1 MSSHDGSDR
10 PNRPRRSQQ
19 PRRAQAPRRSQA
31 DDAWEVDSADI
42 DRYLSGRPSREQE
55 TRRPAPTSRGR
66 SDDTASQLDQLQ
78 HAMDTQQT
86 RRQPRQS
93 SVGRQQFV
101 EPEPD
106 VMDDW
111 AEDEYAAAPRGYD
124 PSFDDRY
131 EESFA
136 DEGYEDDYV
145 EPAPAPRTRRQ
156 PQPRQRPT
164 RSSQQPRRRESRPVV
179 YEDEYDEEL
188 YADDP
193 YLTYTDEDDWEEPA
207 PRRASRPRPQ
217 VRLNKPNLPKFTVPA
232 SISQSALAND
242 IPSLAML
249 GASVLSAAMMAIVVS
264 NRVDLLPGVIPT
276 HVSAS
281 GMPENLAGRNAMW
294 SIPLL
299 SIAITLMNFG
309 AAWFVSRIDMFAA
322 RFLVAGAL
330 LVQFIA
336 WIAVIEY
343 LW

>member
-31 DDAWEVDSADI
+31 DDAWEIDSADI
-42 DRYLSGRPSREQE
+42 DRYLSGRPAREQE
-55 TRRPAPTSRGR
+55 TRRTAPSSRGQQ
-66 SDDTASQLDQLQ
+66 DDTASQLDQLQ
-78 HAMDTQQT
+78 HAMETRQA
-86 RRQPRQS
+86 RRQPRQTS
-93 SVGRQQFV
+93 AGRQQFA
-101 EPEPD
+101 EPEPEI
-106 VMDDW
+106 VDDW
-111 AEDEYAAAPRGYD
+111 IDDEYSVDPRGYD
-124 PSFDDRY
+124 TGYDDVY
-131 EESFA
+131 
-136 DEGYEDDYV
+136 DEGFEDDYV
-145 EPAPAPRTRRQ
+145 APQEPPRRRRQ
-156 PQPRQRPT
+156 PQSRQRPAGA
-164 RSSQQPRRRESRPVV
+164 SQPPRRREPPPVV
-179 YEDEYDEEL
+179 YDDEYDEEL

-193 YLTYTDEDDWEEPA
+193 YLTYADEDDWEEPA
-207 PRRASRPRPQ
+207 PRRPSRRRQQP
-217 VRLNKPNLPKFTVPA
+217 RLNKPNLPKITIPA
-232 SISQSALAND
+232 SISQSELAND

-249 GASVLSAAMMAIVVS
+249 GSAILSASIMAIVVS
-264 NRVDLLPGVIPT
+264 NRLDMLPGVIPT

-281 GMPENLAGRNAMW
+281 GVPENLAGRNALW

-299 SIAITLMNFG
+299 SVAISLMNFG